1 MSIWNGELRFIGHDY
16 KNWLNDV
23 KVGCSLANEDVMKFF
38 AVEIDLL
45 ESHEVELI
53 EVGMFEEG

>member
-1 MSIWNGELRFIGHDY
+1 MIY
-16 KNWLNDV
+16 KNWLIDA
-23 KVGCSLANEDVMKFF
+23 KVGSSLANEDVMKFF
-38 AVEIDLL
+38 AVETYLL